1 MKTKSLTLA
10 GILFFATATLAL
22 AATNDLTTA
31 LQKGLFEEEA
41 NHNLDAA
48 IAAYQSVATQFDK
61 DRKLAATAIFRLGE
75 VYRKQGKTNEA
86 SAQYERILREF
97 SDQDTLARLSRQNL
111 PGGGA
116 RPGPNEGSASV
127 PENSSALSAEAQ
139 ELARTN

>member
-61 DRKLAATAIFRLGE
+61 DTSSPPPPFSGWAKFTANRG
-75 VYRKQGKTNEA
+75 RPTRPARNTNV
-86 SAQYERILREF
+86 SCGNSPIRTRW
-97 SDQDTLARLSRQNL
+97 
-111 PGGGA
+111 PG
-116 RPGPNEGSASV
+116 
-127 PENSSALSAEAQ
+127 
-139 ELARTN
+139 